1 MNRQAW
7 GFTLIEVLLAI
18 SLMAILLVLVG
29 TALTA
34 TRKTLASTE
43 RFTQRLDEVRAAQQ
57 FLRREFQQMVTLPI
71 DTQASGAAAV
81 FEGEASEMRYVA
93 SLPPQLGGGLYVQTL
108 RLGNRDAEP
117 WLEVQLTQLTGPTSR
132 RPWGEPQRLLSQ
144 VRGLRFSYRGLDAHG
159 RPTDWLPRWPW
170 PERLPLAI
178 DVTLNST
185 GPVAWPP
192 LQVALRLQQQAPL
205 VTTP

>member
-1 MNRQAW
+1 MRRVAG

-34 TRKTLASTE
+34 TRKTVATTE

-57 FLRREFQQMVTLPI
+57 FLRRELQQIVALPI

-81 FEGEASEMRYVA
+81 FQGEGSEMRYVS
-93 SLPPQLGGGLYVQTL
+93 SLPAHLGGGLYLQTL
-108 RLGNRDAEP
+108 GLGNREAEP
-117 WLEVQLTQLTGPTSR
+117 WLEVQLTQLTGPASR

-144 VRGLRFSYRGLDAHG
+144 VQGLRFSYRGLDAHG
-159 RPTDWLPRWPW
+159 RLTAWLPRWPW

-178 DVTLNST
+178 DVTLKSK
-185 GPVAWPP
+185 GPIAWPP
-192 LQVALRLQQQAPL
+192 LQVALRLQQQSPL
-205 VTTP
+205 VATP